1 MDVSSIERRIC
12 GAKHMTTIPDG
23 LDDGIGKTTRDAG
36 AGRHCVMV
44 YLCECSG
51 LIDSSDEF
59 CSSCGRQ
66 LEWHEI
72 R

>member
-1 MDVSSIERRIC
+1 MDVNSIERRIC
-12 GAKHMTTIPDG
+12 GAKHMAILADD

-44 YLCECSG
+44 YRCGCG
-51 LIDSSDEF
+51 KLIDSSDKF
-59 CSSCGRQ
+59 CSFCGHQ